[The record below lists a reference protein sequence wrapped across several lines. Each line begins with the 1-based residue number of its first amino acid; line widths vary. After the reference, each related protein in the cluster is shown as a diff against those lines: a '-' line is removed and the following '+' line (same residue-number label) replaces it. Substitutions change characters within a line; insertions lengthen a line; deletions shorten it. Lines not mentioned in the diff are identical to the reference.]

1 MFFPRRPKNCG
12 AAGEP
17 EVAMLL
23 GVLDSRFPL
32 DEQLVYGVWF
42 VGVAIFLGLLVGSL
56 ILAWAIKSRRP

>member
-1 MFFPRRPKNCG
+1 
-12 AAGEP
+12 
-17 EVAMLL
+17 MLL

-42 VGVAIFLGLLVGSL
+42 VGFAIFLGLLVGSL